1 MTRVAPCGLLLAML
15 ICSCSGGNA
24 TNVDTNKNSS
34 ATVAPKGPNT
44 PPIGWLGEVKGTPQ
58 VGGTL
63 AVNGWAAD
71 EQDGAP
77 VQKIEITIDDR
88 VVALSNPLNLPR
100 PDVVQVM
107 HRPDFLNSG
116 WGADVRMTG
125 VFPGKHRIA
134 AVAYDS
140 QGAKAELQGAREI
153 DVSAGQ

>member
-1 MTRVAPCGLLLAML
+1 MRRVAPCSLMLAVLL
-15 ICSCSGGNA
+15 CSCSGG
-24 TNVDTNKNSS
+24 TSSVDTNKNS
-34 ATVAPKGPNT
+34 AAAPAPKGPNT
-44 PPIGWLGEVKGTPQ
+44 PPIGWLGEVNGTPK
-58 VGGTL
+58 VGGTI

-77 VQKIEITIDDR
+77 VQKIEVTIDDR
-88 VVALSNPLNLPR
+88 VVALAGPINLAR
-100 PDVVQVM
+100 TDVVQVT

-116 WGADVRMTG
+116 WGADVRLTG

-153 DVSAGQ
+153 EVLAGQ